1 MSSANTVDSDPAIV
15 ITEVKSLES
24 HLYYLLCVLRLLFT
38 CPRPVHPGVGHLST
52 FSCMARTK
60 HKIAQKRKEQFTTST
75 SHAKKLIS
83 QLRIQMN
90 LVTIQLAPFP
100 YNFRLKTR
108 SPCEHPVLNV
118 FGAAGTETCPSGQ
131 VVWPKRCFNKSLQNR
146 GRSLQV
152 FQSLGAALPSPLPP
166 VSGLMVGHGW
176 RDQQSPHSAK
186 MFWATLQMPSVSAVK
201 EEGDTPDALESQVRK
216 DHSARKSSL
225 RPFISCIF

>member
-15 ITEVKSLES
+15 ITQVKSLES

-108 SPCEHPVLNV
+108 SPRERPVLNV

-146 GRSLQV
+146 GWSLQV
-152 FQSLGAALPSPLPP
+152 FQSLGAAFPSPSSFRAHGGTWVEGPTKPSLCKS
-166 VSGLMVGHGW
+166 VLGNASDAKCLCCQGGGGH
-176 RDQQSPHSAK
+176 R
-186 MFWATLQMPSVSAVK
+186 
-201 EEGDTPDALESQVRK
+201 
-216 DHSARKSSL
+216 
-225 RPFISCIF
+225 